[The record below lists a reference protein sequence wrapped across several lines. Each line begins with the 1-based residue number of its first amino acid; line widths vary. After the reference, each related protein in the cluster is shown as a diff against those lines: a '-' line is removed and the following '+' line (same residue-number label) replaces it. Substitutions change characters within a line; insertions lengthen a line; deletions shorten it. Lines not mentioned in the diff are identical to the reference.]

1 MTWRH
6 AARTLAPRFEGARFE
21 LRFALSGHAAV
32 RMLAPQGAVAPRHAE
47 APDPAARWSARAA
60 CGEAVGWLLAER
72 APAGEEAARDALQ
85 RAVDRHSSL
94 VAQRIAAARGAM
106 AADLLE
112 AATHRLRTDISAL
125 QVIAEGALAVPF
137 EEDERPQVRTE
148 VGQVGAEAQ
157 RRLSALREVMRS
169 LHPGAARSAEPLVE
183 TLARE
188 LEGAG
193 VETVVE
199 MNGDD
204 VETGVA
210 AAGERPMALVPGAG
224 WSACARL
231 LGAALA
237 SDTRLAGA
245 GLAVRPHPD
254 GWSVTAG
261 GEAGGEPVAW
271 TERALGE
278 LAHAG
283 MIAVAAGGSA
293 SAAERDGRLRIE
305 LTVPAAPSG

>member
-1 MTWRH
+1 MTWTH

-21 LRFALSGHAAV
+21 LRFSLGGDAAV

-47 APDPAARWSARAA
+47 PPDPAAPWSARAA

-72 APAGEEAARDALQ
+72 VPAGEEAARDALQ
-85 RAVDRHSSL
+85 RAVERHSSL

-137 EEDERPQVRTE
+137 EEDERPQVRAE
-148 VGQVGAEAQ
+148 VGEVGAEAQ

-169 LHPGAARSAEPLVE
+169 LHPGAARSAEPLVD

-193 VETVVE
+193 VDTVAE
-199 MNGDD
+199 I
-204 VETGVA
+204 ETGVA
-210 AAGERPMALVPGAG
+210 AADEQPMALVPGAG

-231 LGAALA
+231 LAAALG
-237 SDTRLAGA
+237 SDARLAGA
-245 GLAVRPHPD
+245 GLVVRPHPD
-254 GWSVTAG
+254 GWSVSAG
-261 GEAGGEPVAW
+261 GEAGGDPVAW

-293 SAAERDGRLRIE
+293 GAAERDGRLRIE
-305 LTVPAAPSG
+305 LTVPAAPST

>member
-1 MTWRH
+1 MTWTH
-6 AARTLAPRFEGARFE
+6 AARTLAPRFEDARFE
-21 LRFALSGHAAV
+21 LRFSLGGHAAV
-32 RMLAPQGAVAPRHAE
+32 RMLAPRGAVAPRHAE
-47 APDPAARWSARAA
+47 VPDPAARWSTRAA
-60 CGEAVGWLLAER
+60 CGEAVGWLLADR
-72 APAGEEAARDALQ
+72 VPAGEEAARDALQ
-85 RAVDRHSSL
+85 RAVERHSSL

-137 EEDERPQVRTE
+137 EEDERPQVRAE
-148 VGQVGAEAQ
+148 VGEVGAEAQ

-169 LHPGAARSAEPLVE
+169 LHPGAARSAEPLVD

-193 VETVVE
+193 VEI
-199 MNGDD
+199 
-204 VETGVA
+204 ETGVA
-210 AAGERPMALVPGAG
+210 AAAGEQPMALVPGAG

-231 LGAALA
+231 LAAALA
-237 SDTRLAGA
+237 SDAQLAGA
-245 GLAVRPHPD
+245 GVVVAPHPD

-293 SAAERDGRLRIE
+293 GAAERDGRLRIE

>member
-1 MTWRH
+1 MTWTH
-6 AARTLAPRFEGARFE
+6 AARTLAPRFGGARFE
-21 LRFALSGHAAV
+21 LRFSLGGAAAV
-32 RMLAPQGAVAPRHAE
+32 RALAHGGAVAARHAE
-47 APDPAARWSARAA
+47 PPDPDAPWSARAA

-72 APAGEEAARDALQ
+72 APADEAPARDALQ

-94 VAQRIAAARGAM
+94 LLQRIAAASGGM
-106 AADLLE
+106 AAAMLE

-137 EEDERPQVRTE
+137 EEGERPQVRAE
-148 VGQVGAEAQ
+148 VGEVGAEAQ
-157 RRLSALREVMRS
+157 RRLSALREAMAS
-169 LHPGAARSAEPLVE
+169 LNPGAAREAEALVE
-183 TLARE
+183 TLEGE

-193 VETVVE
+193 VETVVTMLE
-199 MNGDD
+199 HAP
-204 VETGVA
+204 GVA
-210 AAGERPMALVPGAG
+210 AAEGERPMALVPGAG

-231 LGAALA
+231 LAAALA
-237 SDTRLAGA
+237 SDARLAGA
-245 GLAVRPHPD
+245 SMAVRAHPD

-261 GEAGGEPVAW
+261 EEAGGEPLAW

-293 SAAERDGRLRIE
+293 SAAERDGRLRVE

>member
-1 MTWRH
+1 MTWTH
-6 AARTLAPRFEGARFE
+6 AARTLAPRFEDARFE
-21 LRFALSGHAAV
+21 LRFSMDGHAAV
-32 RMLAPQGAVAPRHAE
+32 RMLAPRGPVAPRHAE
-47 APDPAARWSARAA
+47 VPDPAARWSARAA

-72 APAGEEAARDALQ
+72 VPAGEEAARDLLQ
-85 RAVDRHSSL
+85 RAVERHSSL

-137 EEDERPQVRTE
+137 EEDERPQVRAE
-148 VGQVGAEAQ
+148 VGEVGAEAQ

-169 LHPGAARSAEPLVE
+169 LHPGAARSAEPLVD

-193 VETVVE
+193 VEI
-199 MNGDD
+199 
-204 VETGVA
+204 ETGVA
-210 AAGERPMALVPGAG
+210 AAAGEQPMALVPGAG

-231 LGAALA
+231 LAGALA
-237 SDTRLAGA
+237 SDERLAGA
-245 GLAVRPHPD
+245 AVVVSPDPD
-254 GWSVTAG
+254 GWSVVAG
-261 GEAGGEPVAW
+261 MQAGEPVPW

-283 MIAVAAGGSA
+283 AIAVAAGGSA
-293 SAAERDGRLRIE
+293 SAWASEGRLGVR